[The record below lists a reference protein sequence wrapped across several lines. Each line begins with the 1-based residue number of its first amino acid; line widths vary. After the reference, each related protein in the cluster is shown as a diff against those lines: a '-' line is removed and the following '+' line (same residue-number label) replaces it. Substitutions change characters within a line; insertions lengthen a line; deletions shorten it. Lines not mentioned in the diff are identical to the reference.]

1 MTIDQKANYSRR
13 KQNSIFYSA
22 LMAESWENQE
32 QMWNRLF
39 PISTGE
45 LYKNLINRVES
56 KSQNDLKSWLA
67 SLDYS
72 LDFIVNEAGDMLQLK
87 LGGEVLGKDDEGYSI
102 YSLDY
107 ASGNVAGNNDY
118 RRCYVPWSSKGY
130 RYHGG
135 LGYSF
140 NVSDNRSYSIWL

>member
-1 MTIDQKANYSRR
+1 MEDLKNIIKIVGCLVGGLLFFYFYFFILPSMNEAKYCNFYLNMNNMLTLTPGGRESKCYMTIDQKANYSRR

-22 LMAESWENQE
+22 LMAESWEIQE
-32 QMWNRLF
+32 QMWNHLF

-72 LDFIVNEAGDMLQLK
+72 SDFIVNEAGDLL
-87 LGGEVLGKDDEGYSI
+87 
-102 YSLDY
+102 
-107 ASGNVAGNNDY
+107 
-118 RRCYVPWSSKGY
+118 
-130 RYHGG
+130 
-135 LGYSF
+135 
-140 NVSDNRSYSIWL
+140 